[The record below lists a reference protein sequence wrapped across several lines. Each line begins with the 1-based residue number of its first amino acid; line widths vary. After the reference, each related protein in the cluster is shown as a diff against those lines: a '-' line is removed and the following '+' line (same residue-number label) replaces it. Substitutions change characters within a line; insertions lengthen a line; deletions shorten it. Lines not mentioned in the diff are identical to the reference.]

1 MTQQVLRWIGFVMTI
16 APGLV
21 IAARVR
27 PRLMGW
33 AFVGP
38 DRRLTPLGRRWFFGQ

>member
-21 IAARVR
+21 IAARVK
-27 PRLMGW
+27 PRLVDW
-33 AFVGP
+33 AAIDLTAGHTSGP
-38 DRRLTPLGRRWFFGQ
+38 SDLPRH